1 MCVIVKIRCF
11 CSLQSKLQKLS
22 TLLLETFTNKNSL
35 RNLTRF
41 NGGLFELEI
50 LEIFTTAFLL
60 KIIIWTWISFQHC
73 RVLSLNTKKNLL
85 KKDSSHLKIADIVR
99 DRRITLTKE
108 KEKRKMRK
116 SQTTTIFFLL
126 FILYIEKYVFC

>member
-41 NGGLFELEI
+41 NGGLFESEI

-73 RVLSLNTKKNLL
+73 RVLSLKTKKNLL
-85 KKDSSHLKIADIVR
+85 KEDSSHLKIADIVR
-99 DRRITLTKE
+99 DRRITLKKE